1 VLTKKL
7 RLAKKSQ
14 LARTKTAQEAEAA
27 VAQIQARE
35 SQGKVKAIEETIAQI
50 NAAEKT
56 GQIGAKE
63 AETKRSELQKK
74 LAIAGK
80 ADLENQIKARD
91 ASNRVVLEGVELRK
105 KTEEAAIN
113 RRASAAKFAAA
124 PGQLETSR
132 IDETQTQATIALK
145 QQELAETRKL
155 KQQGV
160 LSAKEAAEKELAIVA
175 ALDQEKLKLRD
186 LQRQREL
193 ADVEQRNKLATAAI
207 DRSVAAQ
214 TLAAKQQQL
223 SGGGLVGEGGQVEIQ
238 RIQEAATQQT
248 LAQKQ
253 KELQQV
259 NDLERRKLKG
269 TREAENE
276 RLAILQAIDGEQ
288 AKLLDLR
295 TQRELKGIQNG
306 VDSQKRASDSFIR
319 QIDRQKAAQDSFA
332 KGLERQSQLLSARSG
347 LNQAVAAERESA
359 LKNAIAR
366 AGETIETIKKLQSG
380 EAGSNTQ
387 QVLQQQ
393 LGTSVIGD
401 NQLLKA
407 IKISRR

>member
-1 VLTKKL
+1 LH
-7 RLAKKSQ
+7 R
-14 LARTKTAQEAEAA
+14 
-27 VAQIQARE
+27 
-35 SQGKVKAIEETIAQI
+35 
-50 NAAEKT
+50 
-56 GQIGAKE
+56 
-63 AETKRSELQKK
+63 
-74 LAIAGK
+74 
-80 ADLENQIKARD
+80 
-91 ASNRVVLEGVELRK
+91 
-105 KTEEAAIN
+105 
-113 RRASAAKFAAA
+113 
-124 PGQLETSR
+124 
-132 IDETQTQATIALK
+132 
-145 QQELAETRKL
+145 
-155 KQQGV
+155 
-160 LSAKEAAEKELAIVA
+160 
-175 ALDQEKLKLRD
+175 LDQEKLKLRD